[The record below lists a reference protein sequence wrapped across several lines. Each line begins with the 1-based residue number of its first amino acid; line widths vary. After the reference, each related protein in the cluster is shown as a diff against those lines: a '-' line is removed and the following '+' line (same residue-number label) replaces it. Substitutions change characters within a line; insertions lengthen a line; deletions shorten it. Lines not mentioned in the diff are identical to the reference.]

1 MTEPTDT
8 STETQ
13 AALDAGIAL
22 AKPNDLDGS
31 GRFFSVVV
39 PAGAEHEVI
48 DIEEHL
54 DKFRDAPRRKVGTYA
69 VHDAGSF
76 VAYLKKHGRGENLTE
91 IWADITRRSITA
103 VIDAHGPAG
112 FIDLATGWGQHRLQ
126 LRLQHTPAWTAW
138 VDLNRRALSQKQ
150 LAEHFED
157 RRLDIVSPDSA
168 TMLELTRTFKAK
180 ANVEYESGTHLSTGQ
195 TQLVYRETVD
205 AKSGRKGDIA
215 IPESFQLALA
225 PFEGG
230 KTYKVEARLRYAI
243 TDGALR
249 LTYVLDQPEE
259 VLRTAFADVLFDI
272 DKDTD
277 APVFQ
282 GVPV

>member
-1 MTEPTDT
+1 MTEALLS
-8 STETQ
+8 STNGEVQ
-13 AALDAGIAL
+13 AALDAGRAL
-22 AKPNDLDGS
+22 AKPNDLDGG

-39 PAGAEHEVI
+39 PAGAEHEVV
-48 DIEEHL
+48 DVEEYL
-54 DKFRDAPRRKVGTYA
+54 DKFRETPRRKVGTYA

-76 VAYLKKHGRGENLTE
+76 VAYVKKHGRGEDLTE

-103 VIDAHGPAG
+103 VIDAHGPAEG
-112 FIDLATGWGQHRLQ
+112 VTGWGQHRLQ
-126 LRLQHTPAWTAW
+126 LKLQHTPAWNAW
-138 VDLNRRALSQKQ
+138 VELNRRALTQKQ

-157 RRLDIVSPDSA
+157 RRLEIVAPDSA

-215 IPESFQLALA
+215 IPESFQLALT

-272 DKDTD
+272 DKDTA